1 MSNRIVI
8 VRLTEAELGVVR
20 DHARRAEIGGKS
32 QVRADMRASTLS
44 EDQLTAQA
52 GEAALSKF
60 LTGSIAAYHQTRL
73 VREREPSRGD
83 NGCDLLDIP
92 IDVKTSRMRAGYQLY
107 HLWVRPREYH
117 PNTIY
122 ILALMPLQRD
132 DVVQMIGW
140 MQGCD
145 LPFAEDKYE
154 LRQDLL
160 YPLTDCPPWVGM
172 VNQIS
177 RREEPHETRP

>member
-20 DHARRAEIGGKS
+20 EHAHRAEIGGKS
-32 QVRADMRASTLS
+32 QVRDDLRASTLS
-44 EDQLTAQA
+44 EDQMTAQA

-60 LTGSIAAYHQTRL
+60 LTGSIAVYHQTRL
-73 VREREPSRGD
+73 VREREPGRGD
-83 NGCDLLDIP
+83 NGCDLLNMP

-160 YPLTDCPPWVGM
+160 YPITDCPPWAGM
-172 VNQIS
+172 VNQL
-177 RREEPHETRP
+177 